1 MNPAKKLKTNRRLW
15 KLIVFGII
23 TLGIY
28 NIVAFEEMSGSLNLI
43 ASRYDGRK
51 TMSFCLLFFLVSWA
65 TCGIGYLVWFHRISN
80 RVGDELQRR
89 GSARTISASTW
100 WLWSVLGSF
109 IIVGPFVYEHKLTK
123 AMNLLSEDYNQRG

>member
-89 GSARTISASTW
+89 GYARTISASTW
-100 WLWSVLGSF
+100 
-109 IIVGPFVYEHKLTK
+109 
-123 AMNLLSEDYNQRG
+123 

>member
-51 TMSFCLLFFLVSWA
+51 TMSFSPLLPGQLGHVRNRIPRLV
-65 TCGIGYLVWFHRISN
+65 
-80 RVGDELQRR
+80 
-89 GSARTISASTW
+89 
-100 WLWSVLGSF
+100 
-109 IIVGPFVYEHKLTK
+109 P
-123 AMNLLSEDYNQRG
+123 